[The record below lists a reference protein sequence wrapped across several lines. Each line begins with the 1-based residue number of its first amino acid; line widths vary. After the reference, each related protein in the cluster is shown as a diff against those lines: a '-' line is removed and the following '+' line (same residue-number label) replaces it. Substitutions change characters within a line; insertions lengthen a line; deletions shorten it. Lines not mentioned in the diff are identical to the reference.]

1 MRRFVLVPLLLA
13 ALVLAG
19 CTSTG
24 ATSSKKFSGAAG
36 DVSKAVGDLV
46 KAGQRKDA
54 NKLCTQLF
62 ARALVTKLDAG
73 STCKDEMD
81 KALADTD
88 DFKLDVRDVKVSGT
102 EATATVREG
111 TDGPTKL
118 IQFVREANRWKVTGF
133 SNG

>member
-1 MRRFVLVPLLLA
+1 MRRFVLAPLLLA
-13 ALVLAG
+13 ALALGG
-19 CTSTG
+19 CATTG
-24 ATSSKKFSGAAG
+24 ATSSKSFSGAAA
-36 DVSKAVGDLV
+36 DVSKTVGDLA

-54 NKLCTQLF
+54 TKLCTQLF
-62 ARALVTKLDAG
+62 ARSLVQQLDSG
-73 STCKDEMD
+73 SSCKDEMD

-102 EATATVREG
+102 EATATVRQG